1 MKNRIHLEKFN
12 VRTDLIID
20 EKIESDIVKKK
31 KISDN
36 LTISNI
42 EVTKNL
48 STLLQKK
55 EGTYVTLEFQDITNH
70 EDAMEVEKY
79 LKEELIHLFSKLKI
93 KDGDSCLVI
102 GLGNKQSTADSLG
115 PNSVEKIMVTRHLF
129 VLGTNVKD
137 GIRMVS
143 AISPGV
149 MANTGIETSDI
160 ILGIVKNIN
169 PDFLIVIDALAS
181 SSISRINQTIQI
193 TDTGIHPGSGVGNN
207 RREISL
213 ETIGKPVIAIGVP
226 TVVESSILVN
236 DTIDYLF
243 KHLSYIKNHYQENK
257 LIFSRNS
264 KRYLEQIEEQNLS
277 KQEKTELS
285 GILGTIDDEEKRELI
300 MEVLNSIGYNMIV
313 TPKEIDFLVEKLSDV
328 ISGALNQSL
337 HLEVNENEKK
347 ENT

>member
-226 TVVESSILVN
+226 TVVESSI
-236 DTIDYLF
+236 
-243 KHLSYIKNHYQENK
+243 
-257 LIFSRNS
+257 
-264 KRYLEQIEEQNLS
+264 
-277 KQEKTELS
+277 
-285 GILGTIDDEEKRELI
+285 
-300 MEVLNSIGYNMIV
+300 
-313 TPKEIDFLVEKLSDV
+313 
-328 ISGALNQSL
+328 
-337 HLEVNENEKK
+337 
-347 ENT
+347 